1 MKTGSNQ
8 SSDLQIQVTVYLTAD
23 LMWGEPTSRTIRRTD
38 DIFRIKN
45 FSLGLIRFKSDVKD
59 SVIK

>member
-1 MKTGSNQ
+1 MIKTGSNQ

-45 FSLGLIRFKSDVKD
+45 FSLGLVLGLKVM
-59 SVIK
+59 